1 MAPTQLTQAET
12 TQTRTT
18 QTGTTPTEF
27 TLETSAVTLA
37 ELDTDTCPRHVF
49 LPGHLDAGAEVP
61 CPAGDH
67 THVLL
72 EALHTAVAENVQ
84 IIS

>member
-1 MAPTQLTQAET
+1 MAQTET
-12 TQTRTT
+12 TQT
-18 QTGTTPTEF
+18 QF
-27 TLETSAVTLA
+27 ALETSPVTLA

-67 THVLL
+67 THRVF
-72 EALHTAVAENVQ
+72 EALHAAVAENVQ